1 MTVYVDVVFMENLFM
16 NYIILF
22 ATAVINKVE
31 IKLIRILLSSILGSI
46 YAVVAY
52 TNILSNSTGVII
64 KILLSVAMI
73 YIAFKPEGF
82 KRFIKQLLI
91 FYLATFTFG
100 GVAFALLYFVKPGE
114 LLIEN
119 GIYIGTYPIKIVL
132 LGGIVGFVIIT
143 IAFNL
148 IKGKLSKNDM
158 FCNISIYI
166 DSKRKDMIS
175 MIDTGNLLKEP
186 ITGMPVIIVEKEE
199 LKDIIPMEILKNVN
213 KIINGDID
221 DIKNIEQYISKF
233 RVIPFNS
240 LGKQNGL
247 LLGIK
252 ADKIIVD
259 YDENKIEHNNIIIG
273 VYEKKLCKNDSY
285 KALIGLDLLDRS
297 DRKIEYFRNVKV

>member
-1 MTVYVDVVFMENLFM
+1 M

-46 YAVVAY
+46 YAVVSY
-52 TNILSNSTGVII
+52 TNILSNFTGVII
-64 KILLSVAMI
+64 KILLSIAMI
-73 YIAFKPEGF
+73 YIAFKKEGV

-114 LLIEN
+114 ILIEN
-119 GIYIGTYPIKIVL
+119 GIYIGTYPIKIAL

-158 FCNISIYI
+158 FCNIHVYI
-166 DSKRKDMIS
+166 NSKRKDMIS

-186 ITGMPVIIVEKEE
+186 ITGMPVVIVEKEE
-199 LKDIIPMEILKNVN
+199 LIDIIPMEILNN
-213 KIINGDID
+213 IDKIINGDID

>member
-1 MTVYVDVVFMENLFM
+1 M

-46 YAVVAY
+46 YAVVSY
-52 TNILSNSTGVII
+52 TNILSNFTGVII
-64 KILLSVAMI
+64 KILLSIAMI
-73 YIAFKPEGF
+73 YIAFKPEGV

-114 LLIEN
+114 ILIEN
-119 GIYIGTYPIKIVL
+119 GIYIGTYPIKIAL

-158 FCNISIYI
+158 FCNIHVYI
-166 DSKRKDMIS
+166 NSKRKDMIS

-186 ITGMPVIIVEKEE
+186 ITGMPVVIVEKEE
-199 LKDIIPMEILKNVN
+199 LIDIIPMEILNN
-213 KIINGDID
+213 IDKIINGDID

>member
-1 MTVYVDVVFMENLFM
+1 M

-46 YAVVAY
+46 YAVVSY
-52 TNILSNSTGVII
+52 TNILSNFTGVII
-64 KILLSVAMI
+64 KILLSIAMI
-73 YIAFKPEGF
+73 YIAFKPEGV

-114 LLIEN
+114 ILIEN
-119 GIYIGTYPIKIVL
+119 GIYIGTYPIKIAL

-158 FCNISIYI
+158 FCNIHVYI
-166 DSKRKDMIS
+166 NSKRKDMIS

-186 ITGMPVIIVEKEE
+186 ITGMPVVIVEKEE
-199 LKDIIPMEILKNVN
+199 LIDIIPMEILNN
-213 KIINGDID
+213 IDKIINGDID

-297 DRKIEYFRNVKV
+297 DRKNEYFRNVKV

>member
-22 ATAVINKVE
+22 ATAVINKVD

-46 YAVVAY
+46 YAVVSY
-52 TNILSNSTGVII
+52 TDILSNSTGIII
-64 KILLSVAMI
+64 KILLSIAMI
-73 YIAFKPEGF
+73 YIAFKPEGV
-82 KRFIKQLLI
+82 KKFIKQLLI

-100 GVAFALLYFVKPGE
+100 GVAFALLYFVRPGE
-114 LLIEN
+114 ILIEN
-119 GIYIGTYPIKIVL
+119 GIYIGTYPIKIAL

-158 FCNISIYI
+158 LCNISVYI
-166 DSKRKDMIS
+166 NGKRKDMTS

-186 ITGMPVIIVEKEE
+186 ITGMPVIIVEKGE
-199 LKDIIPMEILKNVN
+199 LEDIIPIEILDNIE
-213 KIINGDID
+213 KIINGEVENIN
-221 DIKNIEQYISKF
+221 NIEEYINKF

-252 ADKIIVD
+252 ADKVIVN
-259 YDENKIEHNNIIIG
+259 YDENKIEKNNIIIG
-273 VYEKKLCKNDSY
+273 IYEKKLCKNNTY
-285 KALIGLDLLDRS
+285 KALIGLDLLDGS
-297 DRKIEYFRNVKV
+297 DKKIEYFRNVKV

>member
-119 GIYIGTYPIKIVL
+119 GIYIGTYPIKIAL

-186 ITGMPVIIVEKEE
+186 ITGMPVIIVQKEE

-259 YDENKIEHNNIIIG
+259 YDENKIGKNNIIIG
-273 VYEKKLCKNDSY
+273 IYEKKLCKNNTY
-285 KALIGLDLLDRS
+285 KALIGLDLLDGS
-297 DRKIEYFRNVKV
+297 DKKIEYFRNVKV

>member
-119 GIYIGTYPIKIVL
+119 GIYIGTYPIKIAL

>member
-1 MTVYVDVVFMENLFM
+1 M
-16 NYIILF
+16 
-22 ATAVINKVE
+22 
-31 IKLIRILLSSILGSI
+31 
-46 YAVVAY
+46 
-52 TNILSNSTGVII
+52 
-64 KILLSVAMI
+64 
-73 YIAFKPEGF
+73 
-82 KRFIKQLLI
+82 I

-119 GIYIGTYPIKIVL
+119 GIYIGTYPIKIAL

>member
-31 IKLIRILLSSILGSI
+31 IRLIRILISSILGSI
-46 YAVVAY
+46 YAIVSY
-52 TNILSNSTGVII
+52 TNILSNSTGLII

-73 YIAFKPEGF
+73 YIAFYPESL
-82 KRFIKQLLI
+82 KRFMKQLLI

-100 GVAFALLYFVKPGE
+100 GVAFALLYFIRPGE
-114 LLIEN
+114 ILIEN
-119 GIYIGTYPIKIVL
+119 GIYIGTYPIKIAL

-143 IAFNL
+143 IAFNI
-148 IKGKLSKNDM
+148 IKGKISKKDM
-158 FCNISIYI
+158 FCDISIYI
-166 DSKRKDMIS
+166 NSKRKEMRA
-175 MIDTGNLLKEP
+175 MIDTGNLLKDP

-199 LKDIIPMEILKNVN
+199 LKSLLPVEILENLDKIVN
-213 KIINGDID
+213 GEIEN
-221 DIKNIEQYISKF
+221 IKNIEQFINRF

-252 ADKIIVD
+252 ADKIIID
-259 YDENKIEHNNIIIG
+259 YGENKIQNENIILGI
-273 VYEKKLCKNDSY
+273 YEKKLCKNDSY
-285 KALIGLDLLDRS
+285 KALLGLDLLDGS
-297 DRKIEYFRNVKV
+297 DKKNEYFRNVKV

>member
-119 GIYIGTYPIKIVL
+119 GIYIGTYPIKIAL

-166 DSKRKDMIS
+166 DSKRKNMIS

>member
-31 IKLIRILLSSILGSI
+31 IKLIRILISSILGSI
-46 YAVVAY
+46 YSIVVY
-52 TNILSNSTGVII
+52 TNILSNFTGLII

-73 YIAFKPEGF
+73 YIAFYPDSL
-82 KRFIKQLLI
+82 KRFMKQLLI

-100 GVAFALLYFVKPGE
+100 GVAFALLYFIRPGE
-114 LLIEN
+114 ILIEN
-119 GIYIGTYPIKIVL
+119 GIYIGTYPIKIAL
-132 LGGIVGFVIIT
+132 LGGIIGFVIIT
-143 IAFNL
+143 IAFNI
-148 IKGKLSKNDM
+148 IKGKISKRDM
-158 FCNISIYI
+158 FCDISIYI
-166 DSKRKDMIS
+166 NSEIKEMRA

-199 LKDIIPMEILKNVN
+199 LEGILPEEVLENLD
-213 KIINGDID
+213 KIINGEVEN
-221 DIKNIEQYISKF
+221 IKDIEQFMNRF

-252 ADKIIVD
+252 ADKIIIN
-259 YDENKIEHNNIIIG
+259 YDENKIENKNIILGI
-273 VYEKKLCKNDSY
+273 YEKKLCKNDSY
-285 KALIGLDLLDRS
+285 KALLGLDLLDRS
-297 DRKIEYFRNVKV
+297 DKKNEYFRNVKV

>member
-1 MTVYVDVVFMENLFM
+1 M

-46 YAVVAY
+46 YAVVSY
-52 TNILSNSTGVII
+52 TNILSNFTGVII
-64 KILLSVAMI
+64 KILLSIAMI
-73 YIAFKPEGF
+73 YIAFKPEGV

-114 LLIEN
+114 ILIEN
-119 GIYIGTYPIKIVL
+119 GIYIGTYPIKIAL

-158 FCNISIYI
+158 FCNIHVYI
-166 DSKRKDMIS
+166 NSKRKDMIS

-186 ITGMPVIIVEKEE
+186 ITGMPVVIVEKEE
-199 LKDIIPMEILKNVN
+199 LIDIIPMEILNN
-213 KIINGDID
+213 IDKIINGDID

-259 YDENKIEHNNIIIG
+259 YNENKIEHNNIIIG

>member
-1 MTVYVDVVFMENLFM
+1 M

-46 YAVVAY
+46 YAVVSY
-52 TNILSNSTGVII
+52 TNILSNFTGVII
-64 KILLSVAMI
+64 KILLSIAMI
-73 YIAFKPEGF
+73 YIAFKPEGV

-114 LLIEN
+114 ILIEN
-119 GIYIGTYPIKIVL
+119 GIYIGTYPIKIAL

-158 FCNISIYI
+158 FCNIHVYI
-166 DSKRKDMIS
+166 NSKRKDMIS

-186 ITGMPVIIVEKEE
+186 ITGMPVVIVEKEE
-199 LKDIIPMEILKNVN
+199 LIDIIPMEILNN
-213 KIINGDID
+213 IDKIINGDID
-221 DIKNIEQYISKF
+221 DIKNIEQYISKS

-240 LGKQNGL
+240 LGKKNGL

-252 ADKIIVD
+252 ADKIID
-259 YDENKIEHNNIIIG
+259 DNDENIIENNNIIIG

>member
-1 MTVYVDVVFMENLFM
+1 M

-46 YAVVAY
+46 YAVVSY
-52 TNILSNSTGVII
+52 TNILSNFTGVII
-64 KILLSVAMI
+64 KILLSIAMI
-73 YIAFKPEGF
+73 YIAFKPEGV

-114 LLIEN
+114 ILIEN
-119 GIYIGTYPIKIVL
+119 GIYIGTYPIKIAL

-158 FCNISIYI
+158 FCNIHIYI
-166 DSKRKDMIS
+166 NSKRKDMIS

-186 ITGMPVIIVEKEE
+186 ITGMPVVIVEKEE
-199 LKDIIPMEILKNVN
+199 LIDIIPMEILNN
-213 KIINGDID
+213 IDKIINGDID

>member
-1 MTVYVDVVFMENLFM
+1 M

-119 GIYIGTYPIKIVL
+119 GIYIGTYPIKIAL

-285 KALIGLDLLDRS
+285 KALIGLDLLDGS
-297 DRKIEYFRNVKV
+297 DKKIEYFRNVKV

>member
-1 MTVYVDVVFMENLFM
+1 M

-119 GIYIGTYPIKIVL
+119 GIYIGTYPIKIAL

>member
-31 IKLIRILLSSILGSI
+31 IKLIRILISSILGSI
-46 YAVVAY
+46 YSIVAY
-52 TNILSNSTGVII
+52 TNILSNFTGLII

-73 YIAFKPEGF
+73 YIAFYPDSL
-82 KRFIKQLLI
+82 KRFMKQLLI

-100 GVAFALLYFVKPGE
+100 GVAFALLYFIRPGE
-114 LLIEN
+114 ILIEN
-119 GIYIGTYPIKIVL
+119 GIYIGTYPIKIAL

-143 IAFNL
+143 IAFNI
-148 IKGKLSKNDM
+148 IKGKISKKDM
-158 FCNISIYI
+158 FCDISIYI
-166 DSKRKDMIS
+166 NSKIKEMRA

-199 LKDIIPMEILKNVN
+199 LEGILPEEILDNLE
-213 KIINGDID
+213 KIINGEVEN
-221 DIKNIEQYISKF
+221 IKNIEQFMNRF

-252 ADKIIVD
+252 ADKIIIN
-259 YDENKIEHNNIIIG
+259 YDENKIENKNIILGI
-273 VYEKKLCKNDSY
+273 YEKKLCKNDSY
-285 KALIGLDLLDRS
+285 KALLGLDLLDRS
-297 DRKIEYFRNVKV
+297 DKKNEYFRNVKV

>member
-1 MTVYVDVVFMENLFM
+1 MENLFM

-46 YAVVAY
+46 YAVVSY
-52 TNILSNSTGVII
+52 TNILSNFTGVII
-64 KILLSVAMI
+64 KILLSIAMI
-73 YIAFKPEGF
+73 YIAFKPEGV

-114 LLIEN
+114 ILIEN
-119 GIYIGTYPIKIVL
+119 GIYIGTYPIKIAL

-158 FCNISIYI
+158 FCNIHVYI
-166 DSKRKDMIS
+166 NSKRKDMIS

-186 ITGMPVIIVEKEE
+186 ITGMPVVIVEKEE
-199 LKDIIPMEILKNVN
+199 LIDIIPMEILNN
-213 KIINGDID
+213 IDKIINGDID

>member
-119 GIYIGTYPIKIVL
+119 GIYIGTYPIKIAL

-186 ITGMPVIIVEKEE
+186 ITGMPVIIVQKEE